1 MTRTSVVGS
10 AALAVVLAAPV
21 AAAAAEITITQA
33 TTTTL
38 CENFQPAISGDG
50 SRIAFLADCE
60 IIPGLNTD
68 QNYEVFLYD
77 IEARR
82 FTQVTDTAGAYKNNG
97 PAINR
102 DGARVVFSSSA
113 DLLPG
118 QNADGNPEI
127 FLFDAAADRLTQL
140 TRTAPPA
147 VNHAPSID
155 GAGRAVVF
163 LSTGDLV
170 KGRNRDGSAE
180 VFSIDL
186 PGGKPAQLTRIDA
199 PPSAEPRPLPIA
211 AASIT
216 RDGAAV
222 VIASSAELVRG
233 RNRERVPQIFLY
245 DRAKKAMRQLTDR
258 AHAHGGEHHHGAP
271 AVSDD
276 GRRLVLVVDDEG
288 EVPSHTTGRTD
299 PAQRALVVLD
309 TATGATTRLLS
320 ADNCRIDD
328 PSVNGDA
335 TVVVFASTCDFLGT
349 NQDRGQP
356 NLEVFVYQRA
366 TGLVTQLTHT
376 IRDFNHTPSVDRSG
390 RRIAFGSDRD
400 IHRGG
405 NLDENSEIFYATLR

>member
-1 MTRTSVVGS
+1 MTR
-10 AALAVVLAAPV
+10 LAVVAGGLLAVFMAAP
-21 AAAAAEITITQA
+21 AAAEIAITQA

-38 CENFQPAISGDG
+38 CENFQPAISGAG
-50 SRIAFLADCE
+50 NRIVFLADCE
-60 IIPGLNTD
+60 IIPGRNTD

-82 FTQVTDTAGAYKNNG
+82 FTQVTDTTGRYRNNG
-97 PAINR
+97 PAINH

-118 QNADGNPEI
+118 QNADGNVEI

-147 VNHAPSID
+147 ANNAPSID

-170 KGRNRDGSAE
+170 KGQNRDGSTE
-180 VFSIDL
+180 VFSLDL
-186 PGGKPAQLTRIDA
+186 PGGKAAQLTRIDA
-199 PPSAEPRPLPIA
+199 PPPAEPRPLPIA

-216 RDGAAV
+216 RDGSG
-222 VIASSAELVRG
+222 VIIESSAELVRG
-233 RNRERVPQIFLY
+233 RNRERVPQIFRY
-245 DRAKKAMRQLTDR
+245 DRTKKAMRQLTDR
-258 AHAHGGEHHHGAP
+258 THAHGAEHRHGAP
-271 AVSDD
+271 AASDD
-276 GRRLVLVVDDEG
+276 GRRLALVVDG
-288 EVPSHTTGRTD
+288 EDGAPSPTGGRTV
-299 PAQRALVVLD
+299 PAQRILAVLD
-309 TATGATTRLLS
+309 TGTGETTRLLS
-320 ADNCRIDD
+320 ASDCKIDD

-335 TVVVFASTCDFLGT
+335 TVVVFASTCDFVGT

-356 NLEVFVYQRA
+356 NLEVFVYRSA
-366 TGLVTQLTHT
+366 TGSVTQLTHT
-376 IRDFNHTPSVDRSG
+376 IRDFNHTPSIDRSG

-405 NLDENSEIFYATLR
+405 NLDENSEIFLAVLDE